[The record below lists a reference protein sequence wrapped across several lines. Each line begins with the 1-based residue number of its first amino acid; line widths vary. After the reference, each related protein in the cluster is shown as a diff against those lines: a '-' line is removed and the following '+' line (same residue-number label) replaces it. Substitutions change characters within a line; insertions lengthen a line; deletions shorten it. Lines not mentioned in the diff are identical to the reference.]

1 MSDASQLSDKD
12 KDVLQ
17 RIQRLA
23 SQINTAQS
31 AAQEALIQLNDLT
44 KSLVDE
50 MRKKSVSEK

>member
-44 KSLVDE
+44 KALVDE